1 MINQAAN
8 PSPVQRVFVNDI
20 AFSSIIRRILA
31 YNSMLWV
38 FLQVKTVFNDLNKKK
53 AHSLQ
58 KQQLLG

>member
-1 MINQAAN
+1 
-8 PSPVQRVFVNDI
+8 
-20 AFSSIIRRILA
+20 
-31 YNSMLWV
+31 MLWV